1 MLNLF
6 LSGCLSVVCVRLP
19 CYHSIM
25 ENRTEI
31 LICDDE
37 REIAELV
44 AHLLER
50 EGFAVCVCTSGAQAL
65 ERVRHHVPDLVILD
79 IMMPGMDGFEVCRR
93 LRAQS
98 QVPIIF
104 LSAKDEE
111 FDKVL
116 GFTLGADDYVTK
128 PFKPRELVVR
138 VKARLRPR
146 IQEAAAPDAGRL
158 TPPILELAGIQLDG
172 SGHRAF
178 LHGEELALT
187 PKEFDCL
194 ACLLRAAG
202 APVSARELFERVW
215 GEEFCPSSN
224 NTVMVHIRRLRRKL
238 GEIDSTR
245 EFIETVW
252 GVGYRIRGGGADV

>member
-1 MLNLF
+1 M
-6 LSGCLSVVCVRLP
+6 
-19 CYHSIM
+19 
-25 ENRTEI
+25 
-31 LICDDE
+31 
-37 REIAELV
+37 
-44 AHLLER
+44 
-50 EGFAVCVCTSGAQAL
+50 
-65 ERVRHHVPDLVILD
+65 PDLVILD

-194 ACLLRAAG
+194 ACLLGARAFR
-202 APVSARELFERVW
+202 ARVGGGVLSVFQQYRD
-215 GEEFCPSSN
+215 GPHPSSASQARRN
-224 NTVMVHIRRLRRKL
+224 RFDPRIHRDGVGRRLSNPRWRR
-238 GEIDSTR
+238 
-245 EFIETVW
+245 
-252 GVGYRIRGGGADV
+252 

>member
-1 MLNLF
+1 MPQ
-6 LSGCLSVVCVRLP
+6 P
-19 CYHSIM
+19 CYHCAM
-25 ENRTEI
+25 ANRANI

-37 REIAELV
+37 REIASLV

-50 EGFAVCVCTSGAQAL
+50 EGFAVHVCTSGADAL
-65 ERVRHHVPDLVILD
+65 AYAETHAFDLVVLD

-93 LRAQS
+93 LRAFT
-98 QVPIIF
+98 QVPVIF

-128 PFKPRELVVR
+128 PFKSRELVMR
-138 VKARLRPR
+138 VKARLRSR
-146 IQEAAAPDAGRL
+146 VADNGAAAPLLSLGG
-158 TPPILELAGIQLDG
+158 IELDEVNHEA
-172 SGHRAF
+172 A
-178 LHGEELALT
+178 LHGEPLSLT

-194 ACLLRAAG
+194 AKLLRAAG
-202 APVSARELFERVW
+202 SPVSAHELFECVW
-215 GEEFCPSSN
+215 GEEFGSTSN

-238 GEIDSTR
+238 GEIDSSQ

-252 GVGYRIRGGGADV
+252 GVGYRIRRGGSDG